1 MLLHIFSITNFW
13 DITNF
18 DIVTLELFPLFV
30 IQVQSYDSCNF
41 YWWRTPEYPE
51 KTTDLSKVTGKFY
64 HIMLYRVH
72 LAMNRVRT
80 T

>member
-41 YWWRTPEYPE
+41 LHKIYIFT
-51 KTTDLSKVTGKFY
+51 FFQ
-64 HIMLYRVH
+64 I
-72 LAMNRVRT
+72 
-80 T
+80 